1 MNAPQKHYS
10 TTGSALISKDG
21 VYRDLLMRHLPGD
34 GAALVFCMLNPST
47 ADHNADD
54 PTIRRCIGFAM
65 RENASSLVVINLYA
79 LRATDPNELTKHPE
93 PVGPYNDSV
102 IVDVAR
108 KYRRVVCAWGLHGK
122 PHRAAHVMR
131 LFERYR
137 VETLCLG
144 TNAGGSPKHPLYIKS
159 DQPFLPYRG

>member
-1 MNAPQKHYS
+1 MNILKHHS
-10 TTGSALISKDG
+10 VTGSALISEDLA
-21 VYRDLLMRHLPGD
+21 YRDLLMRHLPGNS
-34 GAALVFCMLNPST
+34 APLVFCMLNPST

-65 RENASSLVVINLYA
+65 REDARSLVVINLYG
-79 LRATDPNELTKHPE
+79 LRATNPNDLWKHPA
-93 PVGPYNDSV
+93 PVGPYADSV

-108 KYRRVVCAWGLHGK
+108 KYRRVVCAWGSNAK
-122 PHRAAHVMR
+122 PHRVAQVMR
-131 LFERYR
+131 LFETYN